1 MLTMVLFG
9 FSRTLA
15 VIWGTKQSRFFFRSL
30 RGSRAIGLFWYARN
44 ELNEETKDGIRIN
57 SRRSASLL
65 FLPLS
70 PRPSSLGQP
79 LSTHPLPVY
88 SIIIMPRNSSPSVR
102 SSDKEN
108 VGPVKAVTSESSK
121 VAFAEAG
128 YNKAVTVY
136 DADPAFKVP
145 PAVSLI
151 SLNSRFRSEDLTISV
166 KEYLQGSRYTAR
178 IARLE
183 YTGACV
189 ERKDVWRN
197 RAKPRIVECVQC
209 GAVIDLG
216 PISLGMRAYLEHADI
231 RHGSAKARDTE
242 EVTED
247 EERSDGANDD
257 EESDDEGGSEEAE
270 GGDEEER
277 SDEEDSSSD
286 EEETKDGDSAEVG
299 CSGDEEESSEE
310 ED

>member
-9 FSRTLA
+9 FSRTFA
-15 VIWGTKQSRFFFRSL
+15 MIWGTKHKPFLLSV
-30 RGSRAIGLFWYARN
+30 
-44 ELNEETKDGIRIN
+44 
-57 SRRSASLL
+57 SAMVTCNWSLL
-65 FLPLS
+65 VCAKRVERRNKGWNAHKFPTFCFSALPSSLPTTITIGS
-70 PRPSSLGQP
+70 TYLRPSSP
-79 LSTHPLPVY
+79 ICSTC
-88 SIIIMPRNSSPSVR
+88 IMPRNSSPSVR

-108 VGPVKAVTSESSK
+108 VSPVKAVTSESSK

-136 DADPAFKVP
+136 DADPALKVP

-151 SLNSRFRSEDLTISV
+151 SPNSRFRAGDLTLSV

-197 RAKPRIVECVQC
+197 GAKPRIVECVQC
-209 GAVIDLG
+209 GAVVDLG
-216 PISLGMRAYLEHADI
+216 PISLGMKAYLEHADM
-231 RHGSAKARDTE
+231 RHGSAKACDTE
-242 EVTED
+242 EVNTDGEQD
-247 EERSDGANDD
+247 DGADDD
-257 EESDDEGGSEEAE
+257 EESDEEGGSEEAE
-270 GGDEEER
+270 EDDEEER
-277 SDEEDSSSD
+277 NDEEDEEVTEEEDSS
-286 EEETKDGDSAEVG
+286 EVG
-299 CSGDEEESSEE
+299 CSGDEEESLEE

>member
-9 FSRTLA
+9 FSRTFA
-15 VIWGTKQSRFFFRSL
+15 VIWGTKRKPFLLSV
-30 RGSRAIGLFWYARN
+30 
-44 ELNEETKDGIRIN
+44 
-57 SRRSASLL
+57 SATVTCNWSLL
-65 FLPLS
+65 VCAKRVQRRDKGWNSHKFPKFCFSALPSSLPTTITVGS
-70 PRPSSLGQP
+70 TYPRPSSL
-79 LSTHPLPVY
+79 VC
-88 SIIIMPRNSSPSVR
+88 SIFIMPLNSSPSVR

-108 VGPVKAVTSESSK
+108 VSPVKAVTSKSSK

-136 DADPAFKVP
+136 DADPALKVP

-151 SLNSRFRSEDLTISV
+151 SPNSRFRTKDLTISV

-216 PISLGMRAYLEHADI
+216 PISLGMKAYLEHANM

-242 EVTED
+242 EVTRDGERDD
-247 EERSDGANDD
+247 EASDN
-257 EESDDEGGSEEAE
+257 EESDEEGGSEEAE

-277 SDEEDSSSD
+277 SDEEDED
-286 EEETKDGDSAEVG
+286 EMEEEDSAEVG